1 MREPIAK
8 IALCPGQ
15 VGYYDEYSRIHLTLG
30 KPEAVVYS
38 GTNCAQI
45 RRSIKAGT
53 IRLVSG
59 TLGEQVPPFK
69 IVKTKTGAKLVSNVV
84 KEHAP
89 VYAQTKVEDKVET
102 IVEAKAEK
110 TPVVEETPAA
120 EPVIEEQVE
129 EATVAEEAKEVAEE
143 ATEQT
148 SETTPATKKRAGRRK
163 KATTEK

>member
-69 IVKTKTGAKLVSNVV
+69 IVKTKTGAKLVSNAV

-102 IVEAKAEK
+102 KAEK

-129 EATVAEEAKEVAEE
+129 ETTVAEEAKEVVEE

-148 SETTPATKKRAGRRK
+148 SETAPATKKRAGRRK